1 MNKQKILALLN
12 QLEDA
17 LAEDEIYGY
26 EWFFV
31 KLKKELEAK
40 TK

>member
-12 QLEDA
+12 SLEDA
-17 LAEDEIYGY
+17 LTDDEIYGY

-31 KLKKELEAK
+31 KLKKELKLVE
-40 TK
+40 